1 MLKQV
6 GSLFRQRRWL
16 SASLAF
22 VMSLGLVVTLAP
34 PSRAIPWFDVLMRGI
49 QVIQL
54 SNMSDQ
60 QEVSIGQQINGQVL
74 QQYRIVNDPALSS
87 YVTEI
92 GQRLVAQSDRP
103 KLPFTFQVVADNNVN
118 AFATMGGF
126 VYVNTGLMKAA
137 DNEAQLAS
145 VIGHEIGHVTG
156 RHLVNQLRQM
166 TIAQGIASVAGV
178 DRDRLVQIGVE
189 LALRRPRSRQD
200 ELDADKRGLQMI
212 TQSGYAPSAMPA
224 FMQKLVSSSAVPSFL
239 STHPAA
245 PERISLLNRNIDQ
258 SRANVGT
265 GLDGSAYKTRIR
277 SIL

>member
-6 GSLFRQRRWL
+6 GSLFRHRRWL
-16 SASLAF
+16 STIVAF
-22 VMSLGLVVTLAP
+22 VMSFGLVVTVAL
-34 PSRAIPWFDVLMRGI
+34 PSPAIPWFDVLMRGI

-54 SNMSDQ
+54 SNLSDQ

-74 QQYRIVNDPALSS
+74 RQYRIVNDPVVTS

-92 GQRLVAQSDRP
+92 GRRLVAQSDRP
-103 KLPFTFQVVADNNVN
+103 NLPFTFQVVADNNIN

-126 VYVNTGLMKAA
+126 VYVHTGLMKAA

-166 TIAQGIASVAGV
+166 TIAQGIATVAGV

-200 ELDADKRGLQMI
+200 ELDADTRGLRML

-224 FMQKLVSSSAVPSFL
+224 FMQKLVSSSSVPSFL
-239 STHPAA
+239 STHPAT
-245 PERISLLNRNIDQ
+245 PERISLMNRNIDPA
-258 SRANVGT
+258 RANTGT
-265 GLDGSAYKTRIR
+265 GLDSAAYKNRIR